1 MAATDTL
8 LDIVEA
14 YLKAIEAG
22 ATGAELAAFFTPDV
36 VQHELPNRLVPNGAR
51 RDLAAI
57 LEAAERGQQAVTGQ
71 RYAVRSVL
79 AGETSVAMEVDWSA
93 TLKMAIGSLPVG
105 GEMHAHFA
113 MFLDF
118 RDGKISSQRNYEC
131 FEPW

>member
-1 MAATDTL
+1 MAATDTPI
-8 LDIVEA
+8 DIAEA

-22 ATGAELAAFFTPDV
+22 ATGAELAAFFTADV
-36 VQHELPNRLVPNGAR
+36 VQHELPNRLEPNGAR
-51 RDLAAI
+51 RDLAGI
-57 LEAAERGQQAVTGQ
+57 LEAAERGQQVVAGQ

-93 TLKMAIGSLPVG
+93 TLKIAIGSLPVG

-118 RDGKISSQRNYEC
+118 RDGKIVSQRNYDC